1 MSFLSF
7 SQIIEEK
14 CAKIKKNYGFG
25 GKVKSALPDQIGLCK
40 ADDSFVL

>member
-25 GKVKSALPDQIGLCK
+25 GKLKSALPNQIGLCK
-40 ADDSFVL
+40 ADDSLVL

>member
-14 CAKIKKNYGFG
+14 CAKIKKNYGFW
-25 GKVKSALPDQIGLCK
+25 GKVKSALPNQIGLCK

>member
-7 SQIIEEK
+7 SQIIAEK
-14 CAKIKKNYGFG
+14 CAKIKKNYGFR
-25 GKVKSALPDQIGLCK
+25 GKVKSALPNQVGLCK

>member
-25 GKVKSALPDQIGLCK
+25 GESEIRFA
-40 ADDSFVL
+40 